1 MLNTDRYPDISDL
14 GAMCRRTLDIA
25 EMLDY
30 SAYNMTDYSGLTDAQ
45 RIDFDR
51 MQSAISYFVDAIRE
65 ISAVASVLDN
75 YEYPETYGFPAK
87 PQESRSAELT
97 PAQRQ
102 AVIDDIKDTL
112 RQCSATKQAADRAAD
127 RADTQTEAAADPD
140 PATMSRPQKISY
152 LIDLMVK
159 AGLVVLSDGPE
170 QLDAAQ
176 QATAAEQDKEQQIQ
190 RIIGK
195 LRQLGCVAYGPTKD
209 GERP

>member
-14 GAMCRRTLDIA
+14 GTMCRRTLDIA

-30 SAYNMTDYSGLTDAQ
+30 SACNMTDYSGLTAPQ

-51 MQSAISYFVDAIRE
+51 MQSAICYFVDAIRE
-65 ISAVASVLDN
+65 IAAVASVLDN

-112 RQCSATKQAADRAAD
+112 RQGHFAPMLGHKASRRPCSRSGRHPDRGRSGSGSGHNEQAAEN
-127 RADTQTEAAADPD
+127 Q
-140 PATMSRPQKISY
+140 
-152 LIDLMVK
+152 
-159 AGLVVLSDGPE
+159 LSD
-170 QLDAAQ
+170 
-176 QATAAEQDKEQQIQ
+176 
-190 RIIGK
+190 
-195 LRQLGCVAYGPTKD
+195 
-209 GERP
+209 